1 MDKITN
7 QVVTDYLSTQL
18 RNQLKCDSTIAR
30 QSKSIVSISVRSRYN
45 HKIVNATLTHKRTG
59 EVIPLPDIKLRT
71 TGLWSRMGW
80 FTLPD
85 DKQLMVYATVKHGC
99 IYTLSGKYPSS
110 PGLAMPGSAY
120 FITGEIARD

>member
-18 RNQLKCDSTIAR
+18 RNKLKRDGVIAR
-30 QSKSIVSISVRSRYN
+30 RSKSIVSISVLSRYK

-59 EVIPLPDIKLRT
+59 EVIQLPDIKLRT
-71 TGLWSRMGW
+71 TGLWSRVGW

-85 DKQLMVYATVKHGC
+85 DKQSCKRSVKLPHRMFGAVFQEKG
-99 IYTLSGKYPSS
+99 IQVQ
-110 PGLAMPGSAY
+110 
-120 FITGEIARD
+120 